1 MRIRKAVFPAAGLG
15 TRFLPASKAIP
26 KEMLPIVD
34 KPIIQFGVEE
44 ALASGIEE
52 VIIVTGRSKRAIE
65 DHFDYNP
72 ELEEALQKKGDTASL
87 DEMRRIAE
95 MVTVTYVRQHAPL
108 GLGHAVLVAQPAIGN
123 EPFAVILTD
132 DIIFSETPAT
142 RQLME
147 VYERLGGSVVA
158 VEPVAPEDVKSYG
171 IIDPK
176 PIGDRLYEVQRL
188 VEKPRPK
195 EAPSNLGIVG
205 RYVLTPEIF
214 PLLESIPRGR
224 LGEIQLTDAIQ
235 ALRQRQPV
243 YAYWFEGI
251 RYDAGSKLGFLEAS
265 VHYALERPDI
275 APAFR
280 EFLRKAGTR

>member
-34 KPIIQFGVEE
+34 KPVIQFGVEE

-72 ELEEALQKKGDTASL
+72 ELEDALEKKGDAASL
-87 DEMRRIAE
+87 KEMRRIAE

-108 GLGHAVLVAQPAIGN
+108 GLGHAVLVAQPLVGH

-132 DIIFSETPAT
+132 DIIFSEVPAT

-147 VYERLGGSVVA
+147 IYERLGGSVVA
-158 VEPVAPEDVKSYG
+158 IEPVAAEDVKSYG

-176 PIGDRLYEVQRL
+176 PMGDRLYEVQRL
-188 VEKPRPK
+188 VEKPRPE

-205 RYVLTPEIF
+205 RYILTPEIF
-214 PLLESIPRGR
+214 PLLASIPRGR

-235 ALRQRQPV
+235 ALRQQQPV
-243 YAYWFEGI
+243 YAYEFQGV

-265 VHYALERPDI
+265 VHHALERPDI

-280 EFLRKAGTR
+280 EFLRKTGIV